1 MIARKKTVWNDKK
14 KNFVTTVVDGSG
26 RIKNESGKIVK
37 KNDKYH
43 PYRDWKKTSKMSIQ
57 NAGEIEKESTVRD
70 AKERFIERKAM
81 KNQKSDLKNFQQVLK
96 EKKKKFKEA
105 QRKNKK
111 FSKAK
116 LRASELSQRVNL
128 NSRAQTFIKRKI
140 NKKSFGKRKRK

>member
-1 MIARKKTVWNDKK
+1 
-14 KNFVTTVVDGSG
+14 
-26 RIKNESGKIVK
+26 
-37 KNDKYH
+37 
-43 PYRDWKKTSKMSIQ
+43 MSIQ

-116 LRASELSQRVNL
+116 LRAS
-128 NSRAQTFIKRKI
+128 
-140 NKKSFGKRKRK
+140 